1 MKRVA
6 GALAVLF
13 ALMFASQAQA
23 QWAVFDSTNYVNA
36 VKEYKQLQSLY
47 TTANKTRDEVINAYN
62 LAHQMAQMPQNLTQ
76 RYSAQFT
83 NWKTLSASN
92 SLGNTSTWISA
103 ANNGSP
109 QSASSGYKLAGIAL
123 TVPSSLGTMDSR
135 TQETVKAQYA
145 TAELTDGVSVDALT
159 TLGEIRSRSQMLNK
173 QITNL
178 EQDSYSTSS
187 TQQSE
192 MAVLGKI
199 NAATVLMLRTQQDTN
214 QILATAV
221 LHQLLST
228 KDQSDQQK
236 RALNQALYFAQNFS
250 DSMNRVTSS
259 MTRSMNGIS
268 FSPQGR

>member
-6 GALAVLF
+6 GAFVFLT
-13 ALMFASQAQA
+13 ALMFANQAQA
-23 QWAVFDSTNYVNA
+23 QWAVFDSTNYANA
-36 VKEYKQLQSLY
+36 VREYHELQQMY

-62 LAHQMAQMPQNLTQ
+62 LAHQMAQMPSNMAQ

-83 NWKTLSASN
+83 SWKTLSASN
-92 SLGNTSTWISA
+92 SFHNTSDWISA
-103 ANNGSP
+103 ANSGNL
-109 QSASSGYKLAGIAL
+109 QSAISGFKLAGVAL
-123 TVPSSLGTMDSR
+123 TIPSSLGSLDSR
-135 TQETVKAQYA
+135 TQDTVKAQYA
-145 TAELTDGVSVDALT
+145 TAELTDGVSVDALA
-159 TLGEIRSRSQMLNK
+159 TLGEIRSRSQSLNK
-173 QITNL
+173 QITDL
-178 EQDSYSTSS
+178 EQDSYSTTS

-236 RALNQALYFAQNFS
+236 RALNQALYFEQNFS
-250 DSMNRVTSS
+250 DSISRVTSD

-268 FSPQGR
+268 YAAR

>member
-6 GALAVLF
+6 GAFVVLF
-13 ALMFASQAQA
+13 ALMFANQAQA

-47 TTANKTRDEVINAYN
+47 TTANKTRDEVISAYN
-62 LAHQMAQMPQNLTQ
+62 LAHQMAQMPQNMAQ

-83 NWKTLSASN
+83 SWKTLSASN
-92 SLGNTSTWISA
+92 SFGNTSTWISA
-103 ANNGSP
+103 ANSGNL
-109 QSASSGYKLAGIAL
+109 QSAISGFKLAGIAL
-123 TVPSSLGTMDSR
+123 TAPPSLGTMDSR

-159 TLGEIRSRSQMLNK
+159 TLGEIRSRSQSLNK
-173 QITNL
+173 QITDL

-187 TQQSE
+187 TEQSE

-199 NAATVLMLRTQQDTN
+199 NAATVMMLRSQQDTN

-250 DSMNRVTSS
+250 DSINRVTSD
-259 MTRSMNGIS
+259 MTRSIDSIS
-268 FSPQGR
+268 YATH